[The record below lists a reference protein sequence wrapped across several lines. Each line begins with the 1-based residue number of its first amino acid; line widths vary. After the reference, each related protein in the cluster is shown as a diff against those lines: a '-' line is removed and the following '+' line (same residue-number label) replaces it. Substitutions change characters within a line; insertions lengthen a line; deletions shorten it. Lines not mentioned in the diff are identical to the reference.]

1 MGKSKIA
8 KIPNTPQNP
17 SLKQKRNLEKNE
29 KTTDVTPSV
38 AKKYKT
44 RKL

>member
-17 SLKQKRNLEKNE
+17 SLKQKRNLEK
-29 KTTDVTPSV
+29 
-38 AKKYKT
+38 YKF
-44 RKL
+44 